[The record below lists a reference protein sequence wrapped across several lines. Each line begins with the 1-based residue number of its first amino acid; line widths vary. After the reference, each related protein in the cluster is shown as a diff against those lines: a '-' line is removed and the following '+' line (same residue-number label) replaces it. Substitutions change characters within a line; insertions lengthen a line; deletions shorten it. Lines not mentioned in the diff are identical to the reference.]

1 MALPTVIPPLDELT
15 IFLGSNRYRV
25 VSPVHR
31 LKVTQPAPPI
41 RLGQPTRQNDQV
53 ASSVIWED
61 LTGGLGVINM
71 DEAESPDRFSD
82 SDAWTLTKNLW
93 TLPLKMNQIGS
104 TTFSSELVGSLVYG
118 NHIYVFYTLA
128 GPYRIS
134 A

>member
-1 MALPTVIPPLDELT
+1 MVLPTVIPPLDELT

-41 RLGQPTRQNDQV
+41 RTGPPTRQTDQV

-82 SDAWTLTKNLW
+82 SDAWTLTKNYW
-93 TLPLKMNQIGS
+93 TLPPKQNS
-104 TTFSSELVGSLVYG
+104 ATVYG
-118 NHIYVFYTLA
+118 AAFTGPIYSCRHMDHVYV
-128 GPYRIS
+128 
-134 A
+134 